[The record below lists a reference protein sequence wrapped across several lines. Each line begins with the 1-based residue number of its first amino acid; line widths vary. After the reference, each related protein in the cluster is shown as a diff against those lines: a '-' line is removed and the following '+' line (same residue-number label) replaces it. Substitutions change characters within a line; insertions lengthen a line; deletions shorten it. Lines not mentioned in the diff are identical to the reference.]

1 MNRAKLTRGEFAERY
16 GPTALVVGASEGI
29 GAAFAEEL
37 AQMGLDLVL
46 VARREEKLRTF
57 ADRTAGQFGVSCRA
71 IPADM
76 ATEAGLQAV
85 EAAVADNDVGLLV
98 YNAALAPT
106 GPFLDLTE
114 DQMNGSVDVNCRA
127 ALRLCHAIAR
137 RVVEGRGAGAGRMGL
152 PPTGGIVLVSSL
164 TGLFGSPYFAAYAA
178 TKAYLIRLAES
189 LEPELRPAGISTVVT
204 CAGATATPAFLSAQ
218 GSKGNGGVMIM
229 QPETVARGTL
239 RRLPRGGRYIPGLFN
254 QVSAALLGLFPP
266 RVSARIL
273 GRAGRRTIQFPTKP
287 E

>member
-1 MNRAKLTRGEFAERY
+1 MPRLTRGEFAERY

-37 AQMGLDLVL
+37 AQIGLDLVL
-46 VARREEKLRTF
+46 VARREEKLSAF
-57 ADRTAGQFGVSCRA
+57 ADRTASRFGVSCRA

-76 ATEAGLQAV
+76 ATEAGLQTV
-85 EAAVADNDVGLLV
+85 EAAVADNEVGLLV

-106 GPFLDLTE
+106 GPFLDLSQE
-114 DQMNGSVDVNCRA
+114 QMNGSIDVNCRA
-127 ALRLCHAIAR
+127 ALRLCHAVAR
-137 RVVEGRGAGAGRMGL
+137 RLVERSAA
-152 PPTGGIVLVSSL
+152 GGIVLVSSL

-218 GSKGNGGVMIM
+218 GSKGNGGIMIM
-229 QPETVARGTL
+229 QPDTVARGTL
-239 RRLPRGGRYIPGLFN
+239 KRLPRGGRYIPGLFN

-273 GRAGRRTIQFPTKP
+273 GRAGRRAIEFPRNR

>member
-1 MNRAKLTRGEFAERY
+1 MPRLTRGEFAERY

-37 AQMGLDLVL
+37 AQIGLDLVL
-46 VARREEKLRTF
+46 VARREEKLSAF
-57 ADRTAGQFGVSCRA
+57 ADRTASRFGVSCRA

-76 ATEAGLQAV
+76 ATEAGLQTV
-85 EAAVADNDVGLLV
+85 EAAVADNEVGLLV

-106 GPFLDLTE
+106 GPFLDLSQE
-114 DQMNGSVDVNCRA
+114 QMNGSIDVNCRA
-127 ALRLCHAIAR
+127 ALRLCHAVAR
-137 RVVEGRGAGAGRMGL
+137 RLVERSAA
-152 PPTGGIVLVSSL
+152 GGIVLVSSL

-218 GSKGNGGVMIM
+218 GGKGNGGIMIM
-229 QPETVARGTL
+229 QPDTVARGTL
-239 RRLPRGGRYIPGLFN
+239 KRLPRGGRYIPGLFN
-254 QVSAALLGLFPP
+254 QVAAALLGLFPP